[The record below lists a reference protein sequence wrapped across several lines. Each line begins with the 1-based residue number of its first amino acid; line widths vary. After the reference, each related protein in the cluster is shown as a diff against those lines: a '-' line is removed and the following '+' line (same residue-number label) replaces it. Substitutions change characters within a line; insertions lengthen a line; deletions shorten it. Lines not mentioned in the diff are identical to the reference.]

1 MLRLI
6 ANLIRR
12 PALGSSALLHRRD
25 YDRTRTKNAQ
35 FVSFLDESGFRRGI
49 DSNKYE
55 KSMRRRRVAA
65 YAFLWMMVA
74 GFAWVVIESA
84 QALSIF

>member
-1 MLRLI
+1 MLRCLI
-6 ANLIRR
+6 NLFRR
-12 PALGSSALLHRRD
+12 PPVGTSALLHRRD
-25 YDRTRTKNAQ
+25 YDRTSTKNAQ

-55 KSMRRRRVAA
+55 ASMRRRRVAA
-65 YAFLWMMVA
+65 YVLLGMMVA